1 MISVPPASVVLAVLA
16 LLPAVAAGQAPAAEP
31 TTFSGSL
38 EVREAEVEVLVTD
51 RDGRPVSDLTPQDF
65 RVLEDGQPVEI
76 TNLSQTSSQPLV
88 LAVFIDESSLSA
100 PSRNLAIAGLRR
112 FFASG
117 LKPGDRVLIAR
128 YGGSLEILGEPT
140 GDVSALGA
148 ALDRIAAV
156 APRGMILNQ
165 ERSSLQ
171 REILS
176 ALPPGDERD
185 LELALANANNL
196 MDNLRRY
203 GQMRAD
209 VTRAAL
215 GALQQALALFSSL
228 PERKALFFITG
239 GLPMAPA
246 ADLFELWNNKYE
258 EFATRLNVT
267 PLETAGWDASRLVQ
281 ETADRANANGI
292 TLHTVALPET
302 GAASASAAGAMG
314 PRSGWDPEDS
324 DRALRTLAAATGGRV
339 VTDMQNPAPF
349 LESAGRDI
357 SAGYVLGYTP
367 PAGGKKGRHKLK
379 VTVRNGALSARFRE
393 ERFDGAAG
401 DPLLRRAVAALW
413 SGAGANPLKAE
424 LSIEEQTKEEDGRF
438 KVTAIVSLPLAA
450 VLVQPQEHFHVAH
463 LTLAIVARDGKGRI
477 SGAPKAEFPVEIPN
491 ERLLSAPGQSAGY
504 RFTLYLAP
512 GDSIL
517 AVALR
522 DDASGAESV
531 LRMALLPGVETAAA
545 R

>member
-65 RVLEDGQPVEI
+65 RMLEDGQPVEI

-196 MDNLRRY
+196 MDN
-203 GQMRAD
+203 
-209 VTRAAL
+209 
-215 GALQQALALFSSL
+215 
-228 PERKALFFITG
+228 
-239 GLPMAPA
+239 
-246 ADLFELWNNKYE
+246 
-258 EFATRLNVT
+258 
-267 PLETAGWDASRLVQ
+267 
-281 ETADRANANGI
+281 
-292 TLHTVALPET
+292 
-302 GAASASAAGAMG
+302 
-314 PRSGWDPEDS
+314 
-324 DRALRTLAAATGGRV
+324 
-339 VTDMQNPAPF
+339 
-349 LESAGRDI
+349 
-357 SAGYVLGYTP
+357 
-367 PAGGKKGRHKLK
+367 
-379 VTVRNGALSARFRE
+379 
-393 ERFDGAAG
+393 
-401 DPLLRRAVAALW
+401 
-413 SGAGANPLKAE
+413 
-424 LSIEEQTKEEDGRF
+424 
-438 KVTAIVSLPLAA
+438 
-450 VLVQPQEHFHVAH
+450 
-463 LTLAIVARDGKGRI
+463 
-477 SGAPKAEFPVEIPN
+477 
-491 ERLLSAPGQSAGY
+491 
-504 RFTLYLAP
+504 
-512 GDSIL
+512 
-517 AVALR
+517 
-522 DDASGAESV
+522 
-531 LRMALLPGVETAAA
+531 
-545 R
+545 